1 MKKLWVFGDSNSEG
15 YNEQYHWVPPYLEH
29 KGYKPKW
36 WSELVS
42 EELGMQLLNRA
53 KGGTDNYTIF
63 ESVCKEVNNIK
74 TNDVIVIG
82 WSSILR
88 TRVINTA
95 ILPNHFISVLPNNQF
110 SLDELDKKSIE
121 QMIVNRDNELY
132 IDEVMNWM
140 KLINKAFENNKV
152 LYFSSW
158 PEFLSKKDSIINH
171 HWWISHTNSMTI
183 SAETYGQLDDGHFSE
198 TGCRVLADILK
209 QCIESNDK
217 LI

>member
-15 YNEQYHWVPPYLEH
+15 YNEQYHWVTPYLEH

-42 EELGMQLLNRA
+42 EELGMELLNRA

-88 TRVINTA
+88 NRIIIDAFEKDTFLTIV
-95 ILPNHFISVLPNNQF
+95 PNSEYHYDYFCNQCIQ
-110 SLDELDKKSIE
+110 E
-121 QMIVNRDNELY
+121 MVVNRDSQLY
-132 IDEVMNWM
+132 VDEVMNWM
-140 KLINKAFENNKV
+140 KLIRKAFTNNKV
-152 LYFSSW
+152 LCFSSW
-158 PEFLSKKDSIINH
+158 PEFLNEKNIINGNWWKHGH
-171 HWWISHTNSMTI
+171 HIMTI
-183 SAETYGQLDDGHFSE
+183 DAETNGKLNDGHFSE
-198 TGCRVLADILK
+198 AGCRVLADILK